1 MRFVGEVRLG
11 ACLLAWPGS
20 GQFWRCR
27 SLRFLIR
34 LPQVAMSHQAP
45 ARLKDAVDLDAVQA
59 DLASVIQ
66 QDWSPLTS
74 RCGGTPA
81 GKVPGAYGQIA
92 TRRST

>member
-1 MRFVGEVRLG
+1 MRFVGEV
-11 ACLLAWPGS
+11 
-20 GQFWRCR
+20 Q
-27 SLRFLIR
+27 
-34 LPQVAMSHQAP
+34 LPARADSVDRRQGIMVRART
-45 ARLKDAVDLDAVQA
+45 ARLKDDVDLDAVQA